1 MRRPKTLVSAA
12 LQPDVLYEE
21 GHVAKAMRCNVKTLQ
36 AWRMRGFGPQF
47 LKIGR
52 LVRYRGSDIARWF
65 DRRTLNSTCQKLPKD
80 AA

>member
-1 MRRPKTLVSAA
+1 MRRPKTLVSTA
-12 LQPDVLYEE
+12 LQPDALYEE

-36 AWRMRGFGPQF
+36 AWRMRGCGPQF

-52 LVRYRGSDIARWF
+52 LVRYRGSDIARWMET
-65 DRRTLNSTCQKLPKD
+65 RLMCSTSSTLPQD